1 MTSLL
6 PVSDDHNFTTMYT
19 CESTKAKGVQHVLD
33 KLSPCASGLYEMIPP
48 DIVEELEAPRQQDE
62 GENARGTL
70 EYCRVVAER

>member
-1 MTSLL
+1 
-6 PVSDDHNFTTMYT
+6 
-19 CESTKAKGVQHVLD
+19 
-33 KLSPCASGLYEMIPP
+33 MIPP